1 MPNLFHLDWG
11 WGVWNIRC
19 DNHFLLYS
27 KLFMLLLSKMIIWY
41 HCDQRRVKQTKP
53 TLSTGDSGTT
63 NSPLDQNLSAR
74 TTGQQILQSFASQSS
89 SMNRVEHDASSSNPG
104 AQSSRLSG
112 VQSSDDQLDTANAVS
127 QVLQGPALNG
137 LLARVSEQ
145 TGVGSPDV
153 FRNML
158 QQLTQS
164 PQIMN
169 TVSQLAQ
176 QVDSQDIGNMFSG
189 LGGFQGGG
197 IDLSRMVQQM
207 MPIVSQA
214 LSRGA
219 SAPALF
225 PAVEPKS
232 QVQHDG
238 RKSSAADKPCDRDF
252 QVSFCHI
259 TGKLICNSKRY

>member
-1 MPNLFHLDWG
+1 
-11 WGVWNIRC
+11 
-19 DNHFLLYS
+19 
-27 KLFMLLLSKMIIWY
+27 
-41 HCDQRRVKQTKP
+41 
-53 TLSTGDSGTT
+53 
-63 NSPLDQNLSAR
+63 
-74 TTGQQILQSFASQSS
+74 
-89 SMNRVEHDASSSNPG
+89 MNRVEHDASSSSPG
-104 AQSSRLSG
+104 VENSRLSG
-112 VQSSDDQLDTANAVS
+112 VQRSDDQLDAANAVS
-127 QVLQGPALNG
+127 QVLQSPSLNG
-137 LLARVSEQ
+137 LLSGVSQQ

-189 LGGFQGGG
+189 LGGGQGGG
-197 IDLSRMVQQM
+197 LDLSRMVQQM

-214 LSRGA
+214 LGRGA
-219 SAPALF
+219 SAPPPV

-238 RKSSAADKPCDRDF
+238 RKSSEADKPCDHNL
-252 QVSFCHI
+252 QVFLFFSY
-259 TGKLICNSKRY
+259 NS

>member
-1 MPNLFHLDWG
+1 
-11 WGVWNIRC
+11 
-19 DNHFLLYS
+19 
-27 KLFMLLLSKMIIWY
+27 MIIWY
-41 HCDQRRVKQTKP
+41 HCGQRQVKQTKSS
-53 TLSTGDSGTT
+53 LSTGDSGTT
-63 NSPLDQNLSAR
+63 SSSLDQNFSAR
-74 TTGQQILQSFASQSS
+74 TTGQQILQSLASRSS
-89 SMNRVEHDASSSNPG
+89 TMNKVEHDASSSNPG
-104 AQSSRLSG
+104 SQSSRLSG
-112 VQSSDDQLDTANAVS
+112 VQSSDDQLDAANAVS

-169 TVSQLAQ
+169 SVSQLAQ

-214 LSRGA
+214 LSCG
-219 SAPALF
+219 APAPPSF
-225 PAVEPKS
+225 PAAEPEP

-238 RKSSAADKPCDRDF
+238 RKSSAADEPCDHDF

-259 TGKLICNSKRY
+259 IVNYCVIVRNTDMGTVVLSAISSRIIFNKWLR